1 MVRHTQTICQ
11 VLPTNCL
18 IVPDHFVGLA
28 LKRLKIQVKAFILSW
43 KISYTHEC
51 MLFFYFFAVIF
62 FIYIFFFCFFL
73 SDEFGIEVG
82 SETRTQSIL
91 KEKTGMESLLSL
103 DGGGIR
109 GLVLAELLLAL
120 ESITKRPIY
129 DLFDWSSG
137 TSTGSYLAVSV
148 ANRKLL
154 YSNSYFK

>member
-1 MVRHTQTICQ
+1 
-11 VLPTNCL
+11 
-18 IVPDHFVGLA
+18 
-28 LKRLKIQVKAFILSW
+28 
-43 KISYTHEC
+43 

-62 FIYIFFFCFFL
+62 FIYSFFVFFL

>member
-1 MVRHTQTICQ
+1 
-11 VLPTNCL
+11 
-18 IVPDHFVGLA
+18 
-28 LKRLKIQVKAFILSW
+28 
-43 KISYTHEC
+43 
-51 MLFFYFFAVIF
+51 
-62 FIYIFFFCFFL
+62 
-73 SDEFGIEVG
+73 
-82 SETRTQSIL
+82 
-91 KEKTGMESLLSL
+91 MESLLSL

-154 YSNSYFK
+154 YSKSYLNAFNPVELIIKLYRLSGEQRCIQNPVKHLR

>member
-1 MVRHTQTICQ
+1 M
-11 VLPTNCL
+11 
-18 IVPDHFVGLA
+18 
-28 LKRLKIQVKAFILSW
+28 
-43 KISYTHEC
+43 
-51 MLFFYFFAVIF
+51 
-62 FIYIFFFCFFL
+62 
-73 SDEFGIEVG
+73 G

-120 ESITKRPIY
+120 ESIAKRPIY

-154 YSNSYFK
+154 YSKT

>member
-1 MVRHTQTICQ
+1 
-11 VLPTNCL
+11 
-18 IVPDHFVGLA
+18 
-28 LKRLKIQVKAFILSW
+28 
-43 KISYTHEC
+43 
-51 MLFFYFFAVIF
+51 MLFFCFLAVIF
-62 FIYIFFFCFFL
+62 IHIYIFKIFS

-154 YSNSYFK
+154 YSKT